1 MIPKKAPPT
10 RLSTRS
16 PDDAPRPV
24 SPLAFGL
31 TVGGAMAASGIL
43 AAGVLMAALAPSWP
57 VRVVTKEVRGAA
69 QAERSLAEPEE
80 PAPLAAPSFPP
91 APVTRTVRVVPNP
104 HPPHLGGK
112 PMAPRF
118 DR

>member
-1 MIPKKAPPT
+1 MALKKTPPAT
-10 RLSTRS
+10 LPTRS
-16 PDDAPRPV
+16 PTDAPRPV
-24 SPLAFGL
+24 TPLTFGL
-31 TVGGAMAASGIL
+31 TVGGAVAASGIL

-57 VRVVTKEVRGAA
+57 VRVVTPDIRGAA
-69 QAERSLAEPEE
+69 QGERSLAQPEE

-91 APVTRTVRVVPNP
+91 APVTTTVRVVPNP

-112 PMAPRF
+112 PMAPHF